1 MTPLL
6 TSTWTAPAP
15 SGSAREAAVSIAS
28 IRRAAPSRAYRHDP
42 ANPQS
47 LSSDWV
53 WAIAEDQRGS
63 LWIGTLGGG
72 LNRLEPATGHIT
84 RYQHDPQNPTSLSDD
99 SIWTLHM
106 DRSGVLWVGT
116 FGGGLDRF
124 DPERS
129 GTFTHYRERDGLASD
144 RIVSILEDGD
154 AADPAAG
161 NLWIATGRG
170 LSKLDRDRKTF
181 HTYDT
186 TDGLPLTEYNRV
198 VIRPAAVSC

>member
-1 MTPLL
+1 M
-6 TSTWTAPAP
+6 
-15 SGSAREAAVSIAS
+15 
-28 IRRAAPSRAYRHDP
+28 
-42 ANPQS
+42 
-47 LSSDWV
+47 V

-84 RYQHDPQNPTSLSDD
+84 RYQHDPQNPASLSDD

-124 DPERS
+124 DPAR

-144 RIVSILEDGD
+144 RIVSSWRMATPPIRPQGICGSP
-154 AADPAAG
+154 PAAG
-161 NLWIATGRG
+161 WRSSTGTAQHSRP
-170 LSKLDRDRKTF
+170 
-181 HTYDT
+181 T
-186 TDGLPLTEYNRV
+186 T
-198 VIRPAAVSC
+198 RPMGCR